1 MVKLNH
7 RQNLVLNFIR
17 RRPSCQTGDLL
28 EYFNNTGAEDV
39 SRITLVRDLNYLL
52 KNRLIRKS
60 GQGRNVAYS
69 EKITNDLLAY
79 FDPDDYFKAEP
90 DDRQSGKSFDFGI
103 FGKLKGL
110 FSPKE
115 LERLE
120 KINSIYAKR
129 IKKITPGM
137 IKKEWERLTIEL
149 SWKSSQI
156 EGNTYSLIDTEA
168 LIKEHQEAKG
178 HKRSEATMILNHKAA
193 LDWIFFN
200 AESFKKVSLAQIES
214 LHRLLTKGME
224 VGGGIRKSPVGIVG
238 TKYRPLDNQHQI
250 REALEKTAKAVNAAQ
265 EPLEKA
271 LLVSLLVA
279 YIQPFE
285 DGNKRTSRILAN
297 AILMANG
304 YCPLSYRSIDEAE
317 YKKAVILFY
326 EQNSASYFK
335 QLFIDQFEFAV
346 KNYFLD

>member
-1 MVKLNH
+1 MAKLNH
-7 RQNLVLNFIR
+7 RRNLVLNFVR
-17 RRPSCQTGDLL
+17 RQPNCQTRDLL
-28 EYFNNTGAEDV
+28 EYFKHTGAEDV
-39 SRITLVRDLNYLL
+39 SHITLVRDLNYLL
-52 KNRLIRKS
+52 KNKLIKKS
-60 GQGRNVAYS
+60 GRGRNVAYG
-69 EKITNDLLAY
+69 EKMANNLLAY
-79 FDPDDYFKAEP
+79 FDPDDYFKTEP
-90 DDRQSGKSFDFGI
+90 DDRPAKVNFDFGI
-103 FGKLKGL
+103 FGKLEDL
-110 FSPKE
+110 FSAGE
-115 LERLE
+115 LEKLL
-120 KINSIYAKR
+120 KINSVYAKR
-129 IKKITPGM
+129 LKKITPGI

-156 EGNTYSLIDTEA
+156 EGNTYSLIDTEV

-178 HKRSEATMILNHKAA
+178 HKKSEAIMILNHKAA
-193 LDWIFFN
+193 LDWIFSN
-200 AESFKKVSLAQIES
+200 SKSFKKISLSQIES

-250 REALEKTAKAVNAAQ
+250 REALEKTVKAVNIAK

-271 LLVSLLVA
+271 LLASLLIA

-304 YCPLSYRSIDEAE
+304 YCPLSYRGIDEAE

-335 QLFIDQFEFAV
+335 RLFISQFEFAV